1 MRNLFALFILLNA
14 GFLFGQTWQSIGTTI
29 GTSVSNQDLF
39 IDQSNGDL
47 YVAYVETGTQRANV
61 RKWNGSSWA
70 LVGDANF
77 GQGSNMVDIEIA
89 VHNGQP
95 YVAVKFL
102 IGATYYLR
110 TYFLNGAVWSTMGS
124 MNYQTPLGSEF
135 SLKVSSSGNV
145 FLCFYN
151 LSASAGDTDLIT
163 LLLSITSQNQIGG
176 MVTDSYGD
184 NHDFVL
190 DPNEDPY
197 VIHEYGDMSNYVNLT
212 YVNSPYYDV
221 QDVILNDFAE
231 KIVTNLVGSIDLRF
245 AAIDDDAVPS
255 LVYTR
260 YDLGTGLF
268 PVPYVIY
275 NTTALDDYD
284 MASSATLD
292 YFFYASG
299 TSHFVESVNSSGTQ
313 TALGSGF
320 MTGSGMFADTRIET
334 WNGRVVVSC
343 VRGGVV
349 RVMEI
354 DNPCT
359 LNLGNSFGGCE
370 QILNTAPTYS
380 VQIDDNNY
388 SHQNLIITVAS
399 TDAATIPNT
408 NISLVG
414 SFPNY
419 FVQFTS
425 NDVSVTTNVEIE
437 FETQESGNWT
447 NYELFYVDVVPTP
460 TIVIDFPDDEVCENH
475 GLVNLIPHAT
485 PAGGFWS
492 GTGVNSATG
501 KFNPDAAGP
510 GIHAINYSYSNG
522 FGCTNDDNTTITV
535 HEVPQITVSPT
546 DATCGNDDGA
556 ADATITGG
564 TPSYTIY
571 WSNGASTEDISDLAA
586 GLYFINVTDQEGCQ
600 STKPAT
606 VGSDGLT
613 VSASITDALCPS
625 SANGA
630 IDLTV
635 TSGSGIESILWSTG
649 ATTEDI
655 SGLVAGTYDVTITA
669 NDGCV
674 STGSYTV
681 SAPAV
686 LSITEIISPASCASS
701 DGSISLTVSGGTAPY
716 DYSWFETVSG
726 TPVGTNS
733 PNLNSLDGGAY
744 FAIITDDNGCSTVYN
759 TMVSEIG
766 GPTVIIDLVT
776 PAGCT
781 DDGAIDISVN
791 TDDPIASIDWSN
803 GSTTEDIAGL
813 AAGFYTVEVV
823 DQSGCLGMGGV
834 EVPAASPDL
843 NPICLVTVD
852 TLTNT
857 NLLVWE
863 KEISTDIDY
872 YNIYRETSVA
882 GEFLFLAS
890 VPYSDESVYNDIT
903 ASPQIR
909 SWRYKLAAVNMCG
922 EESDLSEFHK
932 TIHLTISFGI
942 SNTVNLNW
950 DNYEGFAF
958 GTFEI
963 WRHTNTFGWE
973 NIQDLPSSLFSY
985 TDSPPNI
992 NGLDYIISITPP
1004 ATCTSTNKVQD
1015 HNSSRSNKSSSITG
1029 DLVSVD
1035 EEDQTGITNVY
1046 PNPSNGNFNL
1056 VVVPQNDDS
1065 YDAIVTDAQGR
1076 VIYEF
1081 SSSDVMT
1088 EIDLSS
1094 FSDGIY
1100 NLQILVDD
1108 QVINRKL
1115 IKN

>member
-1 MRNLFALFILLNA
+1 MRKLFALVFTCVA
-14 GFLFGQTWQSIGTTI
+14 AVSYTQVWQSIGTTI

-70 LVGDANF
+70 LIGNANF
-77 GQGSNMVDIEIA
+77 GQGTSMVDIKLA

-102 IGATYYLR
+102 VGVQYYIRTYYL
-110 TYFLNGAVWSTMGS
+110 NGATWTTMGS
-124 MNYQTPLGSEF
+124 MNYQTPLNSDY
-135 SLKVSSSGNV
+135 SLKVSTSGNV
-145 FLCFYN
+145 FLCFFN
-151 LSASAGDTDLIT
+151 QTAMVGSTDLIT
-163 LLLSITSQNQIGG
+163 LMLSTSAEGQIGG
-176 MVTDSYGD
+176 LVTDSYGSF
-184 NHDFVL
+184 HDFVL

-221 QDVILNDFAE
+221 QDVILNDFSG
-231 KIVTNLVGSIDLRF
+231 KIVTNLVGSTDLRT
-245 AAIDDDAVPS
+245 AIIDDDAVPS

-268 PVPYVIY
+268 PMPYTIY
-275 NTTALDDYD
+275 NVAIDDYD
-284 MASSATLD
+284 MASSSTLD
-292 YFFYASG
+292 YFFYNIGG
-299 TSHFVESVNSSGTQ
+299 THFVESVNAAGVQSP
-313 TALGSGF
+313 LGNGF
-320 MTGSGMFADTRIET
+320 MTGSGTITDPKIET
-334 WNGRVVVSC
+334 WNGRLVVSC

-359 LNLGNSFGGCE
+359 LTLGNSFGGCE

-380 VQIDDNNY
+380 VQVDDNNY
-388 SHQNLIITVAS
+388 SHANLIITVAS
-399 TDAATIPNT
+399 TDALTIPNG

-414 SFPNY
+414 TFPNY

-425 NDVSVTTNVEIE
+425 NDVTTTTNVELE
-437 FETQESGNWT
+437 FETQESGVWT
-447 NYELFYVDVVPTP
+447 NYVLYYVDVVPFP
-460 TIVIDFPDDEVCENH
+460 NIVLSLPSDEVCSNH
-475 GLVNLIPHAT
+475 APVNLVPYGS

-492 GTGVNSATG
+492 GPGVNSTTG
-501 KFNPDAAGP
+501 KFNPSVAGP
-510 GIHAINYSYSNG
+510 GIHTINYSYSNG
-522 FGCTNDDNTTITV
+522 YGCTNDDNTTITV
-535 HEVPQITVSPT
+535 HDVPQISVTT
-546 DATCGNDDGA
+546 NDATCGNDDGT

-564 TPSYTIY
+564 TPAYTIY
-571 WSNGASTEDISDLAA
+571 WSNGSSTEDIIDLAA
-586 GLYFINVTDQEGCQ
+586 GLYFINVTDQNGCQ
-600 STKPAT
+600 ATKPAT
-606 VGSDGLT
+606 IGSDGLT
-613 VSASITDALCPS
+613 LSASITDALCPS
-625 SANGA
+625 SNNGA
-630 IDLTV
+630 IDLTA
-635 TSGSGIESILWSTG
+635 TSGSGIESIQWSTG
-649 ATTEDI
+649 ATTEDV
-655 SGLVAGTYDVTITA
+655 SGLVAGTYDVTVTA

-674 STGSYTV
+674 STGSYTI
-681 SAPAV
+681 SAPEV
-686 LSITEIISPASCASS
+686 LSITEINTPASCASS
-701 DGSISLTVSGGTAPY
+701 DGSISVTVAGGTSPY
-716 DYSWFETVSG
+716 DYAWFETVSG
-726 TPVGTNS
+726 TPVGSNS
-733 PNLNSLDGGAY
+733 PSISSLGGGAY

-759 TMVSEIG
+759 TMVSEAG

-791 TDDPIASIDWSN
+791 TDVPISTIDWSN
-803 GSTTEDIAGL
+803 GETNEDISNL
-813 AAGFYTVEVV
+813 PAGFYTVEVV
-823 DQSGCLGMGGV
+823 DQSGCMGMGGV
-834 EVPAASPDL
+834 EVPAASPAL

-932 TIHLTISFGI
+932 TIHLTISFGL

-963 WRHTNTFGWE
+963 WRHTNSTGWD
-973 NIQDLPSSLFSY
+973 NIQDLPSSLFSF

-1004 ATCTSTNKVQD
+1004 ATCTSTTGKVQD

-1029 DLVSVD
+1029 DLVSTN
-1035 EEDQTGITNVY
+1035 EEDKTGLTNVY

-1056 VVVPQNDDS
+1056 IVVPQLSDS
-1065 YDAIVTDAQGR
+1065 YSAFVTDASGR
-1076 VIYEF
+1076 TILQF

-1088 EIDLSS
+1088 EIDLSN

-1115 IKN
+1115 VKQ